1 MIQYKQPK
9 KVKGARKKAR
19 EEAIERLQLQYPTW
33 FEGRTDKEIRDLV
46 NAFRLTGRPDEEFPT
61 YCIEYE
67 TEMEKIKK
75 ELLIAYDEYIMNRV
89 GRPATSD
96 EYESVQKYIDEI
108 SVPTGVN
115 FNDYI

>member
-46 NAFRLTGRPDEEFPT
+46 NAFRLSGRPDEEFPT

-67 TEMEKIKK
+67 AAMVVLSNTLSGYVSKMRHAEEI
-75 ELLIAYDEYIMNRV
+75 EL
-89 GRPATSD
+89 SH
-96 EYESVQKYIDEI
+96 IDEI
-108 SVPTGVN
+108 STPTGVN